1 MMFDRI
7 SLSHFKC
14 FVEEQS
20 VDLARI
26 NVFYGKNGRGKSTVA
41 QAFMLLGQ
49 AIRDGE
55 VNYLPMNG
63 SMVRLGMFKDVLS
76 HGVEDGLFTISFHL
90 KDQSDDLVFAYGI
103 DNGKPSVGK
112 LKRLEADGKN
122 LMDVK
127 TSSDGDVGNVHRESS
142 LSAISGFS
150 GYENF
155 RNIYFVSANRRGQ
168 NNSELRNDIGVRVL
182 GADGENVI
190 NLLLSHGEDF
200 RKEVCSAL
208 SVILD
213 GATLQVKETDTR
225 EYVDLFLDS
234 KDGGGCFRPVN
245 VGFGY
250 SYVLPIIVDA
260 LVVPEDSLLIVENP
274 EAHLFPAAQSRLME
288 FLIGMSKKRSLQLM
302 VESHSDHVVNGVRI
316 AVRKNA
322 LCTGDVLVN
331 YFDRDDKGNVSV
343 QAIHVDRN
351 GEMDDCPEDFMDEWT
366 RQLLEL
372 T

>member
-1 MMFDRI
+1 MFDRI

-14 FVEEQS
+14 FVGEQS

-26 NVFYGKNGRGKSTVA
+26 NVFYGKNGRGKSSVT

-49 AIRDGE
+49 AMQDSE
-55 VNYLPMNG
+55 VSYMPMNG

-76 HGVEDGLFTISFHL
+76 HGVDDGVFTLRFHL
-90 KDQSDDLVFAYGI
+90 KGQEDDLVFAYGS
-103 DNGKPSVGK
+103 DNEKPSVGK

-127 TSSDGDVGNVHRESS
+127 TSSEGDAGNVSKESS
-142 LSAISGFS
+142 LSAISGFC

-155 RNIYFVSANRRGQ
+155 KNIYFVSANRKGQ
-168 NNSELRNDIGVRVL
+168 NNSEPRNDIGGRVL
-182 GADGENVI
+182 GANGDNVI
-190 NLLLSHGEDF
+190 NLLLLQGEDF
-200 RKEVCSAL
+200 QKEVAHVL

-213 GATLQVKETDTR
+213 GATLLVKETATR

-234 KDGGGCFRPVN
+234 KDGGDSFRPVN

-250 SYVLPIIVDA
+250 SYVLPIIVEA
-260 LVVPEDSLLIVENP
+260 LVVPTESLLIVENP

-288 FLIGMSKKRSLQLM
+288 FLIDTSKKRNLQLI

-316 AVRKNA
+316 AVKKEA
-322 LCTGDVLVN
+322 LGTGEVLVN
-331 YFDRDDKGNVSV
+331 YFDRDGKGDVLV
-343 QAIHVDRN
+343 KAIHVDKY
-351 GEMDDCPEDFMDEWT
+351 GELDDYPDDFMDEWT